1 MGGGGGGEV
10 SGVRWRAARGR
21 GGGRRTCARA
31 GVSGA
36 GGPMRERAIGAEIG
50 SPRRSRGSGRD
61 ARAGRARGPRVRF
74 GTKTK
79 KMCRD
84 GTRHPRFR
92 DRRGARGASGARA
105 RARRIRSRADVASVA
120 SVAGARA
127 PREASHAAFRG
138 SVSVGGW
145 NSGGVLTCSARR
157 PTPRI
162 GARAAARGQRR
173 RRGRAAHDGGGH
185 RCPGSWRVARVRP
198 RRRASLAS
206 RRVRARPGGTPRV
219 REPDGAPLKRTRWP
233 REPRR
238 VTLKITEHLV
248 SIICGDRVSARGAKA
263 GD

>member
-1 MGGGGGGEV
+1 M
-10 SGVRWRAARGR
+10 RWRAARGR
-21 GGGRRTCARA
+21 GGGRRTCARG
-31 GVSGA
+31 GVSEA
-36 GGPMRERAIGAEIG
+36 GGPVRERGIGAEIG

-61 ARAGRARGPRVRF
+61 ARAGSRAGAPREIWNKNKEDVARWHTSSAF
-74 GTKTK
+74 PGSA
-79 KMCRD
+79 
-84 GTRHPRFR
+84 
-92 DRRGARGASGARA
+92 RGARRERRAA

-157 PTPRI
+157 PTPHI

-173 RRGRAAHDGGGH
+173 RRGRGAHDGGGH

-238 VTLKITEHLV
+238 VTLKIPEHLV

>member
-1 MGGGGGGEV
+1 MSEV
-10 SGVRWRAARGR
+10 ASSAREGRWPANVRARGGL
-21 GGGRRTCARA
+21 GGGRA
-31 GVSGA
+31 
-36 GGPMRERAIGAEIG
+36 
-50 SPRRSRGSGRD
+50 D
-61 ARAGRARGPRVRF
+61 ARARDRRGDRVAAAKSRIRPRRARGSRAGPRVRF

-79 KMCRD
+79 KMWRD

-219 REPDGAPLKRTRWP
+219 RDHGAPLKRTRWP
-233 REPRR
+233 RERRR
-238 VTLKITEHLV
+238 VTLKIPEHLV
-248 SIICGDRVSARGAKA
+248 SIICADRVSARGAKA